1 MTVWNQLCSWLKATM
16 RRSRMEEE
24 MDAELRFH
32 IESYAEDLVRNG
44 AARQEAMRRARL
56 EFGGIDRTKEECRE
70 ARGINFLD
78 PLLQD
83 LRHSFRMLRKNR
95 GFTGIAVLTLALGIG
110 ANTAIFSVVNSFALR
125 PLPVREASRLVV
137 VAQQL
142 PDSGFLGSLSYLDL
156 LDYRANSDAFSEM
169 AGFSMD
175 FAGLSIGA
183 SARRVAVGYVT
194 ENYFSMLGVQPTVG
208 HLILPTQGDHLGA
221 DPIIVLGYAF
231 WQRELGGAS
240 DIVGKNVK
248 LNGRRF
254 TVIGVADK
262 SFRGTVSILE
272 PDAYVPL
279 SMVSIAPGLENLWT
293 KRDARAL
300 QVLAYPRPNV
310 SLEQAEAS
318 LNVVAAQL
326 DKEYP
331 ATNHAVKMRVLYER
345 LARPTP
351 SVANHLP
358 LVLSSFLML
367 AGLVLLVACV
377 NVANLILVRATLRR
391 KEISVR
397 TALGAAPLRI
407 ARQLVTESVV
417 LALLG
422 GAVGTLFGY
431 AASRLLAAVHLP
443 GDLPVHF
450 DFALDW
456 RVFTFAFLV
465 ALATGVLT
473 GLTPI
478 FRALKTNLSDTLQER
493 GRSLSGGTERRHI
506 RNVLVIAQ
514 VCLSFVL
521 LIAAGLFVRSLS
533 RAENL
538 YLGFD
543 PQNVLNLSMDPSQLG
558 YDETR
563 TKSFYEDLE
572 NRVRVL
578 PGVESATLALSV
590 PLGNSNQGAKVYREP
605 TVPTEEVLQ
614 AFYNVVDPAYF
625 QTMKI
630 GLARGRTFTL
640 SDNEAAPRVA
650 VVNEAV
656 ASRLWPGED
665 PIGKQFS
672 FKGAQG
678 PYVQVIG
685 VTRNGKYVF
694 IGEDR
699 QNFFYLPASQ
709 NFTSAKILQIRTRQ
723 PPEAIRKNVE
733 QQIHALEADLPVYDV
748 ETMEHSLGGGN
759 GFFLIRMGALFALIL
774 GLLGLILAIVG
785 VYGIVSYAASQRTH
799 EIGIRMALGAE
810 PRAIL
815 RMILRSGV
823 FLLLFGVSIGCVLA
837 LAVGWTMRSLL
848 FGIHPADPLTF
859 AAVGFLL
866 GSSAILACY
875 IPARRAMRVDPV
887 IALRYE

>member
-1 MTVWNQLCSWLKATM
+1 MTVWNQLCSWLKATV
-16 RRSRMEEE
+16 RHSRMEDE

-32 IESYAEDLVRNG
+32 IESYADDLVRSG
-44 AARQEAMRRARL
+44 MARQEAMRRARL
-56 EFGGIDRTKEECRE
+56 EFGGIDRAKEECRE
-70 ARGINFLD
+70 ARGVNFID

-83 LRHSFRMLRKNR
+83 LRHSFRMLSKNP
-95 GFTGIAVLTLALGIG
+95 GFTCIAVLTLALGIG
-110 ANTAIFSVVNSFALR
+110 ANTAIFSVVNSLALR
-125 PLPVREASRLVV
+125 PLPVRDPSRLVV
-137 VAQQL
+137 LAQQM
-142 PDSGFLGSLSYLDL
+142 PDSSFLGFLSYLDL
-156 LDYRANSDAFSEM
+156 LDYRAHSDAFSEM
-169 AGFSMD
+169 AGFSID
-175 FAGLSIGA
+175 FAGLSTGA
-183 SARRVAVGYVT
+183 SARRIAVGYVT
-194 ENYFSMLGVQPTVG
+194 GNYFSMLGVQPAVG
-208 HLILPTQGDHLGA
+208 RLIVPTEGQHVGA
-221 DPIIVLGYAF
+221 DPIIVLGHAF
-231 WQRELGGAS
+231 WQREFGGNP

-262 SFRGTVSILE
+262 NFRGTVSILDL
-272 PDAYVPL
+272 DAYVPL

-326 DKEYP
+326 EKEYP

-377 NVANLILVRATLRR
+377 NVANLILVRATLRQ

-407 ARQLVTESVV
+407 ACQLVTESVV

-422 GAVGTLFGY
+422 GVVGTLFGIG
-431 AASRLLAAVHLP
+431 ASRLLAAVRLP

-465 ALATGVLT
+465 ALVTGVST
-473 GLTPI
+473 GLTPV
-478 FRALKTNLSDTLQER
+478 FRALKANLSDTLREG
-493 GRSLSGGTERRHI
+493 GRSLSGGTERHHI
-506 RNVLVIAQ
+506 RNVLVVAQ

-521 LIAAGLFVRSLS
+521 LITAGLFVRSLS

-538 YLGFD
+538 NLGFD
-543 PQNVLNLSMDPSQLG
+543 PHNVLNLGMDPGQLG
-558 YDETR
+558 YAETR
-563 TKSFYEDLE
+563 TNSFYEDLE
-572 NRVRVL
+572 NRVRAL
-578 PGVESATLALSV
+578 PGLESATLALNV
-590 PLGNSNQGAKVYREP
+590 PLGSSNQGAKVYREP

-630 GLARGRTFTL
+630 ALTQGRTFTL
-640 SDNEAAPRVA
+640 GDNEAAPRVA
-650 VVNEAV
+650 VVNEAL
-656 ASRLWPGED
+656 ASHLWPGED

-678 PYVQVIG
+678 PYVQVVG
-685 VTRNGKYVF
+685 VTGTGKYVF
-694 IGEDR
+694 IGEDG
-699 QNFFYLPASQ
+699 QNFFYVPASQ
-709 NFTSAKILQIRTRQ
+709 NFTSAKILQIRTSL

-748 ETMEHSLGGGN
+748 ETMEHSLGGSN

-785 VYGIVSYAASQRTH
+785 VYGVVSYAASQRTH
-799 EIGIRMALGAE
+799 EIGIRMALGGE
-810 PRAIL
+810 PRAIR

-823 FLLLFGVSIGCVLA
+823 FLLLFGVSIGCVVA

-848 FGIHPADPLTF
+848 FGIHPADPPTF

-866 GSSAILACY
+866 GSAVILACY
-875 IPARRAMRVDPV
+875 IPARRAMRVDPLV
-887 IALRYE
+887 ALRYE